1 MALNTF
7 LLVSAF
13 LLVVLSCSHTVQS
26 KPTGHVKLFNFI
38 KRLEGSLLHK
48 GQDISD
54 LHELKQYL
62 KELGCSGCNH
72 PGIKVGEEVEK
83 NEFDHLLDSYES
95 DCYLRVTRILGSLL
109 IIWNLL

>member
-26 KPTGHVKLFNFI
+26 KQTGQLFNFI
-38 KRLEGSLLHK
+38 KRTEGSLSQK
-48 GQDISD
+48 GQDISE

-95 DCYLRVTRILGSLL
+95 NCYLQVTRIFGLLL

>member
-38 KRLEGSLLHK
+38 KRLEGSLSHK
-48 GQDISD
+48 GQDISE
-54 LHELKQYL
+54 LHELKHYL

-72 PGIKVGEEVEK
+72 TSIKVHKQVKK
-83 NEFDHLLDSYES
+83 NEFDDL
-95 DCYLRVTRILGSLL
+95 
-109 IIWNLL
+109 